1 MSEAEPVNASRDEI
15 DKFDAV
21 ASRWWDPES
30 EFKPLHQINPLRLAF
45 VREQIEL
52 RGRRALDVGCGGGI
66 LSESLAQH
74 GAQTTGIDLS
84 PGAIEIARLHALESG
99 LEIDYRQSSVE
110 AMAAAQPAAF
120 DMVTCM
126 ELLEHVPDPASVVSA
141 CAQLVRPGGVV
152 VFSTLN
158 RNLRAFLLAIVGAE
172 YLLGMLPRGTHSY
185 AKFIRPSELDRWARR
200 SGLRQRDQRGMRYNP
215 LSRSFHLAED
225 VSVNYLMAYRRPEDQ
240 HAS

>member
-66 LSESLAQH
+66 LTESLAQH
-74 GAQTTGIDLS
+74 GTRTTGIDLS
-84 PGAIEIARLHALESG
+84 PGAIEVARLHALESG
-99 LEIDYRQSSVE
+99 LEIDYQQRSAE
-110 AMAAAQPAAF
+110 ALAAAQPAAF
-120 DMVTCM
+120 DLVTCM
-126 ELLEHVPDPASVVSA
+126 ELLEHVPDPASVVAA

-158 RNLRAFLLAIVGAE
+158 RNPRAFLLAIVGAE

-200 SGLRQRDQRGMRYNP
+200 SGLRQRDQRGMHYNP
-215 LSRSFHLAED
+215 LSRSFHLTED

-240 HAS
+240 HAN